1 MTACAVLFF
10 ILTLRAMSKQAQTQ
24 IYVKNVEFL
33 TAGYTIPRDR
43 RRQILT
49 LQKRLRAAPGARN
62 AEPRAVVPSGV
73 PTECDLRGAHAGSA
87 LPGAGTGQAGDTAN
101 GSRHCKH
108 RHDAQSWQPQ
118 RPLAWLASDCSASW
132 WQTERRF
139 CWYLTFLC
147 SIGECGATL

>member
-43 RRQILT
+43 RD
-49 LQKRLRAAPGARN
+49 KSSLRRCVHVLHRELAMQSL
-62 AEPRAVVPSGV
+62 EQLCPRARPQRS
-73 PTECDLRGAHAGSA
+73 TRWLCITWRRHRAGWRHGKRVEA
-87 LPGAGTGQAGDTAN
+87 LQTP
-101 GSRHCKH
+101 
-108 RHDAQSWQPQ
+108 HDAQSWQPQ
-118 RPLAWLASDCSASW
+118 RPLAWLASGCSASW